1 MNPPAN
7 TLSTPAPDAPVLAV
21 DIYSDLICPW
31 CHIGR
36 ARLGRAL
43 AQANLTART
52 HVRWLPFQLNPDM
65 PVTGLERRAYRTR
78 KFGSWARSQEL
89 DRGVV
94 EAGRAESLEFNYDR
108 VLVTPNTFAG
118 HRLLWWAAH
127 TAGDRQD
134 ALASALFHAY
144 FGAGRDIG
152 HAEVLADIAGET
164 GLPRAEA
171 AGFLAS
177 DAGRTEVLAEEKTGR
192 ARGLSGV
199 PCFLINGQPAGTGAQ
214 EPAAFAHA
222 LRLGVERAFGH
233 CQDGACGL

>member
-1 MNPPAN
+1 MNTDMPV
-7 TLSTPAPDAPVLAV
+7 APNSASPLLAV

-43 AQANLTART
+43 EQAQLTART

-65 PVTGLERRAYRTR
+65 PVEGLERRAYRSR

-94 EAGRAESLEFNYDR
+94 EAGRAEGLEFNYDR
-108 VLVTPNTFAG
+108 VLVTPNTLAG

-127 TAGDRQD
+127 AEGERQD
-134 ALASALFHAY
+134 ALATALFHAY
-144 FGAGRDIG
+144 FGEGRDIG
-152 HAEVLADIAGET
+152 RADVLADVAGET

-171 AGFLAS
+171 AAFLAS
-177 DAGRTEVLAEEKTGR
+177 DAGRAEVLAEEKAGR
-192 ARGLSGV
+192 ARGLNGV
-199 PCFLINGQPAGTGAQ
+199 PYFLINGQPAFSGAQ
-214 EPAAFAHA
+214 DPEAFGEA
-222 LRLGVERAFGH
+222 LLLGLGRAFGH
-233 CQDGACGL
+233 CQDGACEI